1 MIDSLDLVIDTIVA
15 REVLDSR
22 GNPTVEAEVLLEAGA
37 IGRAIVPS
45 GASTGAHEA
54 HELRDGDSRYMGK
67 GVTKAVN
74 HIEDRIAPA
83 LCGISSLDQA
93 SVDGTMQELDGSDNK
108 SSLGANAIL
117 AVSMATARAAANGL
131 GLPLYRYLGGP
142 MASLLPVP
150 LMNVINGGA
159 HAANNL
165 DFQEFMLV
173 PHGASTFRESLRMGA
188 EVFHTLKGLLSAQGL
203 STAVGDEGGFAP
215 NLTNNDAAG
224 DLLIQAI
231 EKAGYSPGKDISL
244 ALDVA
249 STEFYQDGCYAFGGG
264 RYTSTEMVNELE
276 KLVDRYPIISIE
288 DGLAE
293 DDWQGWALLTKK
305 LGKRIQLIGDDIFV
319 TSTKRLQQGIDQNV
333 ANSIL
338 IKVNQI
344 GSLTETLQA
353 IDLAGRSGYT
363 SVISHR
369 SGETEDTT
377 IADLAVATRA
387 GQIKTGSLS
396 RSERVAKYNQLLRI
410 EDELGSQAVYAG
422 ATGQGPR
429 GRS

>member
-249 STEFYQDGCYAFGGG
+249 STEFYKDGCYAFGGG
-264 RYTSTEMVNELE
+264 SYTSTEMVNELE

-410 EDELGSQAVYAG
+410 EEELGSQAVYAG

>member
-1 MIDSLDLVIDTIVA
+1 VIDSLDLVIDTVVA

-22 GNPTVEAEVLLEAGA
+22 GTPTVEAEVLLEGGA
-37 IGRAIVPS
+37 SGRAIVPS

-54 HELRDGDSRYMGK
+54 HELRDGGSRYFGK
-67 GVTKAVN
+67 GVSQAVTN
-74 HIEDRIAPA
+74 IEEKIAPV
-83 LCGISSLDQA
+83 LCGLSALDQGA
-93 SVDGTMQELDGSDNK
+93 VDAAMAELDGSDNK
-108 SSLGANAIL
+108 SALGANAIL
-117 AVSMATARAAANGL
+117 AVSLASARAAANGV

-142 MASLLPVP
+142 MATLLPVP

-159 HAANNL
+159 HAANSL
-165 DFQEFMLV
+165 DFQEFMVV
-173 PHGASTFRESLRMGA
+173 PHGAGSFKEALRMGA
-188 EVFHTLKGLLSAQGL
+188 EVFHTLKGLLQEQGM

-215 NLTNNDAAG
+215 DLGNDAAG
-224 DLLIQAI
+224 DILVKAI
-231 EKAGYSPGKDISL
+231 EKAGYRPGDEISL

-249 STEFYQDGCYAFGGG
+249 STEFYKDGRYAFGGG
-264 RYTSTEMVNELE
+264 SYSSAEMVEELA
-276 KLVDRYPIISIE
+276 KMVSRYPIVSIE
-288 DGLAE
+288 DGVAE
-293 DDWQGWALLTKK
+293 DDWDGWKLLTDR
-305 LGKRIQLIGDDIFV
+305 LGATVQLVGDDLFV
-319 TSTKRLQQGIDQNV
+319 TNSSRLQRGIELGV

-353 IDLAGRSGYT
+353 IDLAGRAGYT

-422 ATGQGPR
+422 AEDRGPR
-429 GRS
+429 GKA